1 MNPITRRQFAAMT
14 ALSLSVPGLSR
25 AQEFP
30 ARPLRMLVGFAPG
43 GPTDILARLTALALG
58 KALGQTVVV
67 ENRPGAGGAV
77 AAQALARAEPDGYTV
92 MFAGDGQ
99 LTLLPQLSASAGYD
113 TLRDYAVIRTV
124 AGQSN
129 VLMANRSSGITDM
142 ASLLR
147 IAKEQPDKLSFGSAG
162 NGTPSHLVG
171 ALFED
176 ATGTRLLHAP
186 YRGAG
191 PAMADFLAGRLD
203 LMFVGMPVAL
213 QNAQDKK
220 LAVLAT
226 TGRRRSASLPDV
238 PTFFELGIQGLGEDT
253 DVWWAVAA
261 PVATPPGIQARL
273 DSALR
278 AAQQDPAL
286 RQSFDKQGVDLIERT
301 SAASVAQIKSD
312 QARWARL
319 LKAGKIRIE

>member
-1 MNPITRRQFAAMT
+1 
-14 ALSLSVPGLSR
+14 
-25 AQEFP
+25 
-30 ARPLRMLVGFAPG
+30 
-43 GPTDILARLTALALG
+43 
-58 KALGQTVVV
+58 
-67 ENRPGAGGAV
+67 
-77 AAQALARAEPDGYTV
+77 
-92 MFAGDGQ
+92 
-99 LTLLPQLSASAGYD
+99 
-113 TLRDYAVIRTV
+113 
-124 AGQSN
+124 
-129 VLMANRSSGITDM
+129 MANRSSGITDM

-147 IAKEQPDKLSFGSAG
+147 IAKEQPGKLSFGSAG

-171 ALFED
+171 AMFED

-261 PVATPPGIQARL
+261 PVATPSGIQARL

-278 AAQQDPAL
+278 ATLQDPAL
-286 RQSFDKQGVDLIERT
+286 RQSFDKQGVELLDRA

>member
-1 MNPITRRQFAAMT
+1 MRRQFVAMT
-14 ALSLSVPGLSR
+14 ALSLSVPALSL
-25 AQEFP
+25 AQDFP
-30 ARPLRMLVGFAPG
+30 GRPIRMLVGFAPG
-43 GPTDILARLTALALG
+43 GPTDILARLTALAMG
-58 KALGQTVVV
+58 KALGQSVVV

-77 AAQALARAEPDGYTV
+77 AAQALARAEPDGYTI

-213 QNAQDKK
+213 QNALDKK
-220 LAVLAT
+220 LSILAT
-226 TGRRRSASLPDV
+226 TGRRRSALLPDV

-261 PVATPPGIQARL
+261 PVATPSSIQARL

-278 AAQQDPAL
+278 TAL
-286 RQSFDKQGVDLIERT
+286 QEPTVRQSFDKLGVDLLERA
-301 SAASVAQIKSD
+301 SAASVVQIKSD